1 MQTIQIFI
9 TFCSLCKKWLECQK
23 KDTADTS
30 DRTHIGLINLL
41 QRQDH
46 EVGLAAGVRAWLVE
60 EWGSRPGS
68 KRGLGAAARRRWY
81 LWGTATAVPKARLTF
96 RSVSGRFPV
105 SPH

>member
-9 TFCSLCKKWLECQK
+9 TFCSFCKKWLECQK

-30 DRTHIGLINLL
+30 DRKHICLINLL

-68 KRGLGAAARRRWY
+68 KRGLWVQLPGDAGICGELLLLSAK
-81 LWGTATAVPKARLTF
+81 LG
-96 RSVSGRFPV
+96 
-105 SPH
+105 